1 MAHIIEMSKSGRAK
15 CRSCRE
21 PIAKDVLRFGEEVL
35 DQFGS
40 GGTTHVWHH
49 MECAAKKK
57 PAELKAAIAAFEG
70 EIPEKAALEATIAE
84 AVKTVKP
91 STFPYAERAPSGRS
105 KCLQCEGT
113 IEKGDLR
120 VAVEREVD
128 TGAFTTKGAGYLHVA
143 CASEHTG
150 DDQLFEKIKQ
160 NAPGLGKQDLEELEA
175 GLQ

>member
-1 MAHIIEMSKSGRAK
+1 MPHIIEMSKSGRAK
-15 CRSCRE
+15 CRTCRE
-21 PIAKDVLRFGEEVL
+21 AIPKDVLRFGEEVL

-49 MECAAKKK
+49 MDCAAKKK
-57 PAELKAAIAAFEG
+57 PAELKQAMDAFEG
-70 EIPEKAALEATIAE
+70 DIPNKADLEKTIGE

-105 KCLQCEGT
+105 KCLQCEAA

-120 VAVEREVD
+120 VAIEREVD
-128 TGAFTTKGAGYLHVA
+128 TGAFMAKSAGYLHVA

-150 DDQLFEKIKQ
+150 DDELLEKIKA
-160 NAPGLGKQDLEELEA
+160 NAPGLTNEDLAALEA
-175 GLQ
+175 GL

>member
-1 MAHIIEMSKSGRAK
+1 MAHVIEMSKSGRAK
-15 CRSCRE
+15 CRTCRE
-21 PIAKDVLRFGEEVL
+21 PIPKDVLRFGEEVL

-49 MECAAKKK
+49 LDCAAKKK
-57 PAELKAAIAAFEG
+57 PAELKSAMAGFEG
-70 EIPEKAALEATIAE
+70 EIPNREELEKTIAE

-105 KCLQCEGT
+105 KCMQCEGT

-120 VAVEREVD
+120 IAVEREVD

-143 CASEHTG
+143 CASEYTG
-150 DDQLFEKIKQ
+150 DDELLDKIKT
-160 NAPGLGKQDLEELEA
+160 NAPGLSNEDLAELEA
-175 GLQ
+175 AL